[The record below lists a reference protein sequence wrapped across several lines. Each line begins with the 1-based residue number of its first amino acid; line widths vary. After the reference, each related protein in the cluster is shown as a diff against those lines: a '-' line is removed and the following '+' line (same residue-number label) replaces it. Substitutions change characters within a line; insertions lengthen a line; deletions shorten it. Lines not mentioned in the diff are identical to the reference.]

1 LVSFATRHNLSISTI
16 SNLQSPNLQKR
27 EHNACYRNVACKCA
41 PGRREEWLKRDAE
54 IWTPALAAHDGYISK
69 EVWPSIDN
77 PDDVVII
84 VRWESLAQWKSFPD
98 ELETSRSTPRCT
110 DVQLAIT
117 SEALAIH
124 GE

>member
-1 LVSFATRHNLSISTI
+1 MAVIEMLRAT
-16 SNLQSPNLQKR
+16 
-27 EHNACYRNVACKCA
+27 CV
-41 PGRREEWLKRDAE
+41 PGRRAEWLARDAA

-77 PDDVVII
+77 PDEVVII

-98 ELETSRSTPRCT
+98 ELNLALDAKMA

-124 GE
+124 DE

>member
-1 LVSFATRHNLSISTI
+1 MAVIEMLRA
-16 SNLQSPNLQKR
+16 
-27 EHNACYRNVACKCA
+27 KCA
-41 PGRREEWLKRDAE
+41 PGRRDEWLVRDAE
-54 IWTPALAAHDGYISK
+54 IWTPVLAAHDGYISK

-77 PDDVVII
+77 PDEVVII
-84 VRWESLAQWKSFPD
+84 VRWESLAQWKSFPKENEAALD
-98 ELETSRSTPRCT
+98 AKMT

>member
-1 LVSFATRHNLSISTI
+1 MPVIEMLRA
-16 SNLQSPNLQKR
+16 
-27 EHNACYRNVACKCA
+27 KCA
-41 PGRREEWLKRDAE
+41 PGRRDEWLKRDAE

-84 VRWESLAQWKSFPD
+84 VRWESLAQWKSFPE
-98 ELETSRSTPRCT
+98 ELNLALDAKMS

-117 SEALAIH
+117 SEALAIYE
-124 GE
+124 G